1 MMNMEITSFNAKP
14 LCTVIMTDVSKISKK
29 QNWIVNGLRENYILI
44 EHCLCLKSRRI
55 GHNNETLIR
64 QSAGEM

>member
-1 MMNMEITSFNAKP
+1 MAQEKITFYSNIAY
-14 LCTVIMTDVSKISKK
+14 V
-29 QNWIVNGLRENYILI
+29 
-44 EHCLCLKSRRI
+44 LKSRRI